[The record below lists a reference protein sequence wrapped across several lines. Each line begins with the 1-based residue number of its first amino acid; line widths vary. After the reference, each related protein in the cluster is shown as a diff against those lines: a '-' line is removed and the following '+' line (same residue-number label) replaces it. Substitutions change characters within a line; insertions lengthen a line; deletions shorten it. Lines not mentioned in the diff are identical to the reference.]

1 MPDRRRAW
9 VSIRNDTGQPM
20 LGISLVHKY
29 SNVYKDEKQWE
40 TLGNG
45 ELTKDPLAVD
55 YNTGFLT
62 TGKDWWLITW
72 FHPDMKRIW
81 YSSPNNL
88 RGLFDFGDKLLP
100 DVIAGAAGAA
110 AGLVTSFTGPGA
122 IAAGGGAASAAT
134 LITSS
139 LFNSGTTDGFKQHM
153 LEKEDEGQLMEI
165 VIHRD
170 TVEFKSKSGTSSTNV
185 GSTDV
190 PQK

>member
-1 MPDRRRAW
+1 
-9 VSIRNDTGQPM
+9 M

-29 SNVYKDEKQWE
+29 SNVYKDEKQ
-40 TLGNG
+40 
-45 ELTKDPLAVD
+45 DPLAVD

-81 YSSPNNL
+81 YSSPNNM
-88 RGLFDFGDKLLP
+88 RGFFDFADNLLP
-100 DVIAGAAGAA
+100 DAIAGAAGA
-110 AGLVTSFTGPGA
+110 LHRSRSDRRGA
-122 IAAGGGAASAAT
+122 

-170 TVEFKSKSGTSSTNV
+170 SVEFKSRSGTSSTNV